1 MKTLCLL
8 TIPTVLLAASEAV
21 PNGMI
26 DPVARLGAIG
36 VLGFVVIWHTTRT
49 FPAIYKMH
57 REDCEKWRQTLED
70 LKEAISQADRRGS

>member
-1 MKTLCLL
+1 MKTLFLFSL
-8 TIPTVLLAASEAV
+8 PVGLLAASEAI
-21 PNGMI
+21 PDGLI

-57 REDCEKWRQTLED
+57 REDCEKWRQTLDD
-70 LKEAISQADRRGS
+70 LKEAISQADRRG